1 MVENA
6 PLVKTMP
13 RVAVAGAIVALAL
26 TLSGCAD
33 MGGDA
38 WTTAFADPAAY
49 ELYDCKQLE
58 PVRKSLANRQAELQ
72 GLMAK
77 AQTGAGGAVVSE
89 LAYRNDY
96 VTVRGQARLAEDAW
110 RKNNCHETPPATPVA
125 VASPTPNARPAPSAR
140 RAPNGKPASQAGNGA
155 Y

>member
-1 MVENA
+1 MLRA
-6 PLVKTMP
+6 
-13 RVAVAGAIVALAL
+13 AAAGALVVLALA
-26 TLSGCAD
+26 LSGCAD
-33 MGGDA
+33 MSDS

-58 PVRKSLANRQAELQ
+58 PVRKSLATRQAELQ

-77 AQTGAGGAVVSE
+77 AQTATGGAVVSE

-96 VTVRGQARLAEDAW
+96 IAVRGQARLAEDAW
-110 RKNNCHETPPATPVA
+110 RKNNCHESPPATPLA
-125 VASPTPNARPAPSAR
+125 VVSPTPSAKPAPKAK
-140 RAPNGKPASQAGNGA
+140 RAPNLKPAPPSQSAV